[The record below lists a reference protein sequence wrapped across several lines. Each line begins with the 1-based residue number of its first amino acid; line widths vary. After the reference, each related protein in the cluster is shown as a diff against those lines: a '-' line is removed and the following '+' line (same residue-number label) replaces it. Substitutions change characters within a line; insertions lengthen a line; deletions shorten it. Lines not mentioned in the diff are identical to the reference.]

1 MEKNLSVAEI
11 FGTLVSIDDEWI
23 IQLFHVLCNAKVRI
37 RRCTAKETFFYVFL
51 ALRSIDQCHLAA
63 RGDTYRTAYNI

>member
-23 IQLFHVLCNAKVRI
+23 ILLFHVLCSM
-37 RRCTAKETFFYVFL
+37 FYVMQ
-51 ALRSIDQCHLAA
+51 R
-63 RGDTYRTAYNI
+63 YE

>member
-37 RRCTAKETFFYVFL
+37 RRCTAKETFFFMFFGLYG
-51 ALRSIDQCHLAA
+51 Q
-63 RGDTYRTAYNI
+63 